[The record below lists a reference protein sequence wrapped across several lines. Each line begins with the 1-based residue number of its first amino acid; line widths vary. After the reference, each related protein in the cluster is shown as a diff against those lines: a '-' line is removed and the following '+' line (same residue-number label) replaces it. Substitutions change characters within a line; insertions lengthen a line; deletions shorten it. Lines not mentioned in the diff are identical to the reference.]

1 MIRQITVWSVC
12 VLISAGVCAS
22 PPTHKQIDKLVRSS
36 ASGKVSQLATDGEF
50 LRRVYL
56 DLVGDIPTAEEALH
70 FLEDRSSLKRQR
82 LIDALLNDPRY
93 ARNMAER
100 FNIML
105 MERREPN
112 EHWSSFLNEA
122 FTENRSA
129 DVIVK
134 QILTPNTDPEK
145 LTGANHFLTSRL
157 QKIGQNPTDYPGLA
171 SDIGRMFL
179 GVNLAC
185 AQCHDHLFVTDY
197 KQVDFQGMYAF
208 VLHSFIRN
216 DVPYPAIGERIMD
229 KPLEFSSVFGGDQN
243 STGPR
248 IYMGKQFEVEVFEN
262 GKEYAVEANKATK
275 EPAIPRFSPLRLLS
289 ESLPNADNR
298 QFARNFANRLWF
310 LMMGRGIVH
319 PLDLHHSEN
328 EASHPQILDILETEL
343 IRSGFDVKYVL
354 RIIAS
359 TETYQRSSSLPRN
372 TTSVIPST
380 FRSFPTKPLSAE
392 QLKWS
397 MLRAT
402 GMLKSTNIDSPSE
415 SDTTT
420 SSNDISPNMPH
431 ISVVNQK
438 FLDAYANPAKEP
450 EIDFTPSVRAALF
463 LLNDD
468 LVVSWTLPSAGNLAE
483 QLSDMDTS
491 HLSEHLFLTVL
502 SRRPTEDETRTVEK
516 HLLEEPDKTIAIS
529 NMIWALLASTEFATN
544 H

>member
-1 MIRQITVWSVC
+1 MLRRTFVAIAYFSLCAT
-12 VLISAGVCAS
+12 VCAA
-22 PPTHKQIDKLVRSS
+22 PPTQKQIDKIIKAQSPGKLSDIS
-36 ASGKVSQLATDGEF
+36 ADSEF
-50 LRRVYL
+50 IRRIHL
-56 DLVGDIPTAEEALH
+56 DLVGDIPTAQETME
-70 FLEDRSSLKRQR
+70 FVDSKSPSKRIDVINR
-82 LIDALLNDPRY
+82 LLDDPRY

-105 MERREPN
+105 MERRESN
-112 EHWSSFLNEA
+112 QHWSDFLQTA
-122 FTENRSA
+122 FAENRSA
-129 DVIVK
+129 DAVVR
-134 QILTPNTDPEK
+134 QILAPNTSGTEHV
-145 LTGANHFLTSRL
+145 GANHFLTSRL

-185 AQCHDHLFVTDY
+185 AQCHDHLFVSDY
-197 KQVDFQGMYAF
+197 KQADFQGMYAF
-208 VLHSFIRN
+208 VLQSFIRN
-216 DVPYPAIGERIMD
+216 DVPYPAIGERIMN
-229 KPLEFSSVFGGDQN
+229 KPLEFSSVFGGDQS

-248 IYMGKQFEVEVFEN
+248 IYMGRQFEVEVFDKGN
-262 GKEYAVEANKATK
+262 EYAVEANKETK

-289 ESLPNADNR
+289 ENLPSADNR

-328 EASHPQILDILETEL
+328 EASHPEILDILESEL
-343 IRSGFDVKYVL
+343 IRSEFDVKHIL

-359 TETYQRSSSLPRN
+359 TDTYQRSSSLPKN
-372 TTSVIPST
+372 ETSVLPST
-380 FRSFPTKPLSAE
+380 FRTFPSKPLSAE

-402 GMLKSTNIDSPSE
+402 GMLPSMTIDTDSKSNSSTSTDDSP
-415 SDTTT
+415 DTPDMSLVT
-420 SSNDISPNMPH
+420 
-431 ISVVNQK
+431 QK
-438 FLDAYANPAKEP
+438 FLDAYANPPKEP
-450 EIDFTPSVRAALF
+450 ETNFTPSVRAALF

-483 QLSDMDTS
+483 QLSNMEAEQ
-491 HLSEHLFLTVL
+491 LSEHLFLTVL
-502 SRRPTEDETRTVEK
+502 SRRPTVDETRTVEK
-516 HLLEEPDKTIAIS
+516 HLVEEPDKTIAIS